1 MKRILSLLFLLPLGI
16 NSFASDAKPLLVTP
30 GKVVAE
36 PTLKEPLDATWS
48 VVKGTWEVKDGEI
61 IASEVKE
68 QKHAAVLWHNV
79 GLQSA
84 VIDCE
89 FMLDG
94 ASTFIIGCDGVKH
107 VGRVTITRASAKITD
122 DSTAVKGVKPPTT
135 LGEAKL
141 DLKPGEW
148 HHAHLEWTGDKMAAR
163 VDGVEIKGSSPSLST
178 AKTRWWFAVSGAK
191 AHIRNVKACEGKAS

>member
-1 MKRILSLLFLLPLGI
+1 MKLQTLTILLAFSSALL
-16 NSFASDAKPLLVTP
+16 ADDAKPLLVTP

-61 IASEVKE
+61 IASELKE
-68 QKHAAVLWHNV
+68 QKHAAVLWQKV

-89 FMLDG
+89 FMFDG
-94 ASTFIIGCDGVKH
+94 AGSFIIGCDGTKH
-107 VGRVTITRASAKITD
+107 VGRVSITRGSAKISD

-135 LGEAKL
+135 LAEAKF

-148 HHAHLEWTGDKMAAR
+148 HHARLEWTGDKMAAR
-163 VDGVEIKGSSPSLST
+163 IDGHELQGSAAALST

-191 AHIRNVKACEGKAS
+191 LHLRHVKAWEGKAS